1 MSSNNN
7 NNKKQQTKKQQNN
20 NKSFYETINPFRMDI
35 EDEIYDPFKDD
46 MFGFDHFESQMFKN
60 FRNMFT
66 DFGLLSEHKKEE
78 EKKEEVKEEPKE
90 VKEVKEVKEEKD
102 EKPKEVQPM
111 EEEKEEEINT
121 DSKKEEPKEEE
132 INTNTKV
139 EEEIKTDKKEKEEEI
154 NADKKVEEKEKKE
167 EEKEKKE
174 EEKKCNE
181 GSFYSKVYY
190 SSYNNLN
197 GEPHQESYQSQTIKQ
212 TNNGHNISETK
223 EAYKNSNG
231 VVKSA
236 YQRNLDD
243 KTTRFIKEKDLKT
256 GKNNQKKV
264 IKGIEE
270 KDIDD
275 FNKEYNEF
283 SKKCGFKKNYHKLNT
298 FNPFY
303 PFGFNKKILSDG
315 NSNIFLHKLLF

>member
-78 EKKEEVKEEPKE
+78 EKKEEEVKEEPKE

-121 DSKKEEPKEEE
+121 DSKKEEPKTEE

-154 NADKKVEEKEKKE
+154 NTDKKV

-197 GEPHQESYQSQTIKQ
+197 GEPHQESYQLQTIKQ